1 MADVTSPPPEADA
14 GDGLRTIQLSGGAPF
29 GFRLSDGGQG
39 RLVVSKVRRFGPRTP
54 CFGRLLAL
62 LGGSNNPRW
71 LKAPQRG

>member
-39 RLVVSKVRRFGPRTP
+39 RLVVSKVRRFGPW
-54 CFGRLLAL
+54 
-62 LGGSNNPRW
+62 SPR
-71 LKAPQRG
+71 